1 MAIRITPDLMRT
13 RAGQYRG
20 ESQSIGSVISNMDG
34 LLASLQEEWEGEAS
48 KSYADR
54 YSELKPTFQKAQQLV
69 DEIATSL
76 DKVAQ
81 QMEDTDSSIA
91 AAFRG

>member
-1 MAIRITPDLMRT
+1 MAIRISPDIMRS

-20 ESQSIGSVISNMDG
+20 ESQSIGSVISHMDS
-34 LLASLQEEWEGEAS
+34 LLVNLQSEWEGEAS
-48 KSYADR
+48 KSYAER
-54 YSELKPTFQKAQQLV
+54 YNELKPTFVKAQQLV

-81 QMEDTDSSIA
+81 QMEETDASIA
-91 AAFRG
+91 GAFR